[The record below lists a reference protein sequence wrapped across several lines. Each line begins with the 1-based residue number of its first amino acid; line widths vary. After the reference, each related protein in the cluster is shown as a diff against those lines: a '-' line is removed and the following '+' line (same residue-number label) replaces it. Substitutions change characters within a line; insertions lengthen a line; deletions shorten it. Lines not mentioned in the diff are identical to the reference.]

1 MFEGRRTV
9 TQQTL
14 AGSIGL
20 MAGTDEDALE
30 NAVREHARLVY
41 RIAYS
46 VLRNHHDA
54 EDATQ
59 ETFARV
65 LRYRRRLEG
74 VDDPKTWL
82 ARIAWR
88 VAVNRGRKY
97 SAVSVDETEMQIA
110 GIQPRSLLASAEET
124 TLRVEMAAL
133 LTSLIAGLPEPLRD
147 TLRLSTVE
155 ELSASEIAEVLEIS
169 ESSVRSRLFRARQ
182 ILKDKLV
189 ALEGKYGNKR

>member
-1 MFEGRRTV
+1 M

-14 AGSIGL
+14 VGSIGL

-59 ETFARV
+59 ETFVRV

-110 GIQPRSLLASAEET
+110 RIQPRSLLASAEET

-133 LTSLIAGLPEPLRD
+133 LTSLIAGLPELLRD